1 MATDTNDYLFDN
13 EAKQAGDRFSAL
25 ASLFDPVTVRHLDE
39 VGTSAGQRCWE
50 VGAGGGT
57 VARWMADRVG
67 PSGFVLATD
76 LDVQWLEH
84 DLQAPNVQVSRHD
97 VLKDATPS
105 EEFDLVHERLVLLHI
120 ADRTTAVE
128 RMASALRPGGWML
141 LEDFDADIG
150 DGGFVDAASDV
161 ADLGR
166 SIASAIRALLR
177 TRGADTELGS
187 KLPHLLRRVGFVDIR
202 ADAYKVIEHDDMPRD
217 LIRANIVQVRDQLVD
232 RGLATES
239 AIDRYL
245 QRLDD
250 GTLRLTSPTLV
261 SAWGRRPPA

>member
-1 MATDTNDYLFDN
+1 MATDANDYLFDN
-13 EAKQAGDRFSAL
+13 KAKQAGDRFGAL
-25 ASLFDPVTVRHLDE
+25 ASLFDPVTFRHLDE
-39 VGTSAGQRCWE
+39 LGISAGQRCWE

-84 DLQAPNVQVSRHD
+84 DLRVPNVKILRHD
-97 VLKDATPS
+97 VLRDATLS
-105 EEFDLVHERLVLLHI
+105 DEFDLVHERLVLLHI
-120 ADRTTAVE
+120 TDRPAAIA

-141 LEDFDADIG
+141 LENFDADIG
-150 DGGFVDAASDV
+150 DGGYVDAASDV

-166 SIASAIRALLR
+166 SIAAAIRALLR

-187 KLPHLLRRVGFVDIR
+187 KLPHLLRQAGFVDIR
-202 ADAYKVIEHDDMPRD
+202 ADAYKAIEHDNLPGD

-239 AIDRYL
+239 DIDRYL
-245 QRLDD
+245 RRLDD

-261 SAWGRRPPA
+261 SAWGRRPPT